1 MLAVASCSSRVR
13 RTRACS
19 LTQSSRQRGP
29 PEPGRGCPV
38 TPFTYRCPVRWGDLD
53 AQGHVNN
60 GFFVDYLQEAR
71 VHFLLDGPPEAR
83 DLLDSGVLVV
93 SHAVEY
99 LRPVGAVGAVT
110 IRLWVVEVGGS
121 RFVIGYDLLDEEHLA
136 ARARTALVPFD
147 LAGGGMRRLTPGE
160 REFLRHHLAPAQPLR
175 EMAKSAAPAEAFRAP
190 LVVRWSDLDSYGHVN
205 NVKFYDYVQQARIE
219 LINTTV
225 HWSPETVWMVARQ
238 DVQYRAPLDFRLE
251 PYEAATW
258 VTAIGTRSFTL
269 GAEIRDPG
277 SGTRYATAG
286 TVVVGSL
293 PLTTDQ
299 RDALSRWLT

>member
-1 MLAVASCSSRVR
+1 M
-13 RTRACS
+13 
-19 LTQSSRQRGP
+19 P
-29 PEPGRGCPV
+29 Y
-38 TPFTYRCPVRWGDLD
+38 TYRCPVRWGDLD

-60 GFFVDYLQEAR
+60 GFYVDYLQEAR

-83 DLLDSGVLVV
+83 ELLDSGVLVV

-99 LRPVGAVGAVT
+99 LRPVGAVDAVT
-110 IRLWVVEVGGS
+110 IRLWVDQVGGS
-121 RFVIGYDLLDEEHLA
+121 RFVVGYDLLHGDDLA

-147 LAGGGMRRLTPGE
+147 LAGGGMRRLTGGE
-160 REFLRHHLAPAQPLR
+160 RDFLRDQLAPAEPLR
-175 EMAKSAAPAEAFRAP
+175 AMAKAAAPATAFTAP

-205 NVKFYDYVQQARIE
+205 NVKFYDYVQQSRIE

-251 PYEAATW
+251 PYEVATW
-258 VTAIGTRSFTL
+258 VTAVGTRSFTL

-277 SGTRYATAG
+277 SGTVYATAG

-293 PLTTDQ
+293 PLSPEQ
-299 RDALSRWLT
+299 REALSRWQTPVLA